1 MSASHENMRY
11 GTIAQFFHWSVVL
24 MLVFQYIWAW
34 LIEETESITLRL
46 ELVAQH
52 KTIGMLVLVFAVLRL
67 VWRFIKTPPPL
78 PATMSGWEKWAAKM
92 GHLALYGLL
101 FAVPISGWFF
111 SQAAGYG
118 DYWWG
123 PISIPSVVEP
133 SVEAEELFYELHE
146 IFVTLL
152 MVVVAVHVLAA
163 LRHHFILK
171 DDVLKR
177 MLPKWF
183 SS

>member
-1 MSASHENMRY
+1 MNNEVVRY
-11 GTIAQFFHWSVVL
+11 GSVAQFFHWSVVA
-24 MLVFQYIWAW
+24 MLIFQYVWAW
-34 LIEETESITLRL
+34 RIEETESTMLRL
-46 ELVAQH
+46 ELVTQH
-52 KTIGMLVLVFAVLRL
+52 KTIGMLVFAFALLRI
-67 VWRFIKTPPPL
+67 VWRFIQTPPPL
-78 PATMSGWEKWAAKM
+78 PSEMKNWERWAAKM

-123 PISIPSVVEP
+123 PISFPSVIEP
-133 SVEAEELFYELHE
+133 SAEAEELFYELHE

-152 MVVVAVHVLAA
+152 LVVVAVHVLAA

-171 DDVLKR
+171 DNVLRR
-177 MLPKWF
+177 MLPKWG
-183 SS
+183 SQ